1 MSPEATVDAGQTP
14 AQQLAHDLM
23 LAAAWIADHPELLDD
38 EHRGNA
44 VVNLSM
50 VFTGEWE
57 RLARILDV
65 FGDDAVIDTDRG
77 TYAHAYINFG
87 RAQVMTTFDRD
98 RFCTPRIEGGQVVWA
113 VDNLDQAAETQ
124 AA

>member
-38 EHRGNA
+38 EHRGSA

-50 VFTGEWE
+50 VFTGEGE
-57 RLARILDV
+57 RLAGILDA
-65 FGDDAVIDTDRG
+65 FGEGAVIDTNAG
-77 TYAHAYINFG
+77 TFAKAYLAFG
-87 RAQVMTTFDRD
+87 RVQVMTTFDRD
-98 RFCTPRIEGGQVVWA
+98 RHCTPRIEGGQVVWDLQLPDPA
-113 VDNLDQAAETQ
+113 GAQAA
-124 AA
+124 